1 MLSHYKSTGYRHY
14 SLNGRLFVTGYNPL
28 LKRAFIKYYNEITT
42 NLLFVMIINK
52 RKILQIKAT

>member
-1 MLSHYKSTGYRHY
+1 MLSHYKSTCYHHY
-14 SLNGRLFVTGYNPL
+14 SLNDRLLVTGYNPL
-28 LKRAFIKYYNEITT
+28 LKRAFIKYYNEITI

>member
-1 MLSHYKSTGYRHY
+1 MLSHYKSIGYRHY
-14 SLNGRLFVTGYNPL
+14 SLNGRLFVTSYNPL

>member
-1 MLSHYKSTGYRHY
+1 MLSHYKSIVYRHY
-14 SLNGRLFVTGYNPL
+14 SLNSRLLVTGYNPL

>member
-1 MLSHYKSTGYRHY
+1 MLSHYKSACYHHY
-14 SLNGRLFVTGYNPL
+14 SLNSRLLVTGYNPL
-28 LKRAFIKYYNEITT
+28 LKRAFIKYYNEITI